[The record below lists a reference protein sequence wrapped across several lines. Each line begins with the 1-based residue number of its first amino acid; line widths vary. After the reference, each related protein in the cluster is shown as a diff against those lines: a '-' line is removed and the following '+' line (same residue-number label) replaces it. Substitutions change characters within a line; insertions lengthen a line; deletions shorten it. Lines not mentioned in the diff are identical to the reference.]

1 MYLQQVV
8 LGQHFAASGRGEP
21 QATGCSR
28 RDDSPAKI
36 HARLVR
42 PEKKVEKHTDGVSH
56 QALRI

>member
-21 QATGCSR
+21 QATWCSR

-42 PEKKVEKHTDGVSH
+42 PEKEVEKHIDTLSH
-56 QALRI
+56 QGLRI